1 RGPAVIG
8 KDCVIEGS
16 FIGPYTSIGDNVS
29 ILNSSIEY
37 SIILDNALVKDVD
50 RLEESL
56 VGKNAKILKNRV
68 RNAVKLHVG
77 DYSEIEL

>member
-1 RGPAVIG
+1 
-8 KDCVIEGS
+8 IEDS

-37 SIILDNALVKDVD
+37 SIILDNAIVRDVEK
-50 RLEESL
+50 LEESL
-56 VGKNAKILKNRV
+56 VGKNAKIFKNRV
-68 RNAVKLHVG
+68 RNSVKLHVG